1 MQDRN
6 YDEIQKLKEENLM
19 IKSILDKAIEQ
30 IDNLMDH
37 TMLLAKT
44 VNDHD
49 KELAGISASK
59 LSTNIDE
66 EVSAEAQMIKEDYER
81 LWGKEGLWGKE
92 DSPAVDHVRYEE
104 MEENRAKVIKMNEE
118 DSI

>member
-81 LWGKEGLWGKE
+81 LWGKE

-104 MEENRAKVIKMNEE
+104 MEENRAKIIKIEGDDNER
-118 DSI
+118 